1 MRAVEAEAGIVFVA
15 AVDLPFL
22 HPAIVARVIRAVGPA
37 VDAAVPVAGGR
48 PQPLAAAYRIGLL
61 PVVAELAGGPTRRMG
76 ELLDRTRVAWLDEAA
91 LLADPAVAAADPGL
105 AGLRDLD
112 TPADLAGARAR
123 AAQLRRENG
132 TGRPAST
139 PVPVLGHQGQRGG
152 TRQGGDR
159 VRGLVRRRREAVRPL
174 DAAPQLRAPGAAR
187 HVDRQRRAAPPV
199 LGRAQHRPPQHVQ
212 RDRGGDRVPREPQHD
227 LVAADADHRRADGG
241 GANPRDDLLHPEPLQ
256 GGPNVVVGPA
266 ADAAVGDQH
275 VRAHVALG
283 RRATPRRARPSAPG
297 GRRP

>member
-1 MRAVEAEAGIVFVA
+1 MGTPKAALEWRGSTLLEGIVQAVGRATGRVVVVRAPGQELPALPPGVEVVEDARPDRGPLEAMLAGMRAVEAEAGIVFVA

-139 PVPVLGHQGQRGG
+139 PSPSSATKASAVAPA
-152 TRQGGDR
+152 
-159 VRGLVRRRREAVRPL
+159 REVTA
-174 DAAPQLRAPGAAR
+174 
-187 HVDRQRRAAPPV
+187 
-199 LGRAQHRPPQHVQ
+199 
-212 RDRGGDRVPREPQHD
+212 
-227 LVAADADHRRADGG
+227 
-241 GANPRDDLLHPEPLQ
+241 
-256 GGPNVVVGPA
+256 
-266 ADAAVGDQH
+266 
-275 VRAHVALG
+275 
-283 RRATPRRARPSAPG
+283 
-297 GRRP
+297 